1 MNRNFLCFVLAVLLV
16 GCLTPVEEGGAPAVR
31 PKAKNV
37 ILIVGDGVG
46 IPTLNAASLFGYGR
60 PLSLFVQQMP
70 HSGLSDTSA
79 ANSWV
84 SDSAAG
90 MTAIMTGTKTNN
102 GVVSL
107 GPDTVRGKRD
117 GQILKTLLE
126 LAEER
131 GLATGVVSNS
141 SMADATPAACYA
153 HANDRKKTGEIFRQL
168 FESPSGDGVDVV
180 IGPGR
185 EEILEAMEELEIN
198 LSSALADAGYTF
210 VASETEMLEAAAGT
224 QRLVALYPDD
234 EYDLATSADSAFE
247 ILSRDPDGFF
257 LMVESNNHSEDVADT
272 LSGTVAMDQMIRSLA
287 ERVGPETLVVF
298 AADHSYA
305 YRIPEGGPGEDVVGL
320 VTVED
325 THTAEEVLVAAQGPG
340 SEAVRGLF
348 PNTKLFSIMK
358 EAYGW

>member
-1 MNRNFLCFVLAVLLV
+1 MNRTFLVLAFAILLFA
-16 GCLTPVEEGGAPAVR
+16 CSAPVEEVEAPEL
-31 PKAKNV
+31 PQKAKNV
-37 ILIVGDGVG
+37 ILFIGDGVG
-46 IPTLNAASLFGYGR
+46 IPTLNAASLFGYGK

-84 SDSAAG
+84 SDSASG

-107 GPDTVRGKRD
+107 GPDTIRREQD

-126 LAEER
+126 LAEEK

-153 HANDRKKTGEIFRQL
+153 HANDRNKTGEIFRQIL
-168 FESPSGDGVDVV
+168 EPRFGDGVDVV

-185 EEILEAMEELEIN
+185 DAILGATSELEID
-198 LSSALADAGYTF
+198 LAKALEDAGYTF
-210 VASETEMLEAAAGT
+210 VSSESEMLEAAPGT
-224 QRLVALYPDD
+224 QRLVALYPDN

-257 LMVESNNHSEDVADT
+257 LMVESNNHSEDVEAT
-272 LSGTVAMDQMIRSLA
+272 LSGTVKMDRMIRSLA
-287 ERVGPETLVVF
+287 ERVGPDTLVIF

-305 YRIPEGGPGEDVVGL
+305 YRIPGGGPGDEVISL